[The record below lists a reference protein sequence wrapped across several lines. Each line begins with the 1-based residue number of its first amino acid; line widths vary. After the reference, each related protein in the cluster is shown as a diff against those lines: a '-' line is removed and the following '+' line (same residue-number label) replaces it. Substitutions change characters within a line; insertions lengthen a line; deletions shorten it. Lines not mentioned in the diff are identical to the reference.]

1 LSTVNVTVFHLELKS
16 LYSIDAESVR
26 RNEIDAHA
34 LIGIT
39 ERNQTII
46 EREKRRPA
54 GPLLSAR

>member
-1 LSTVNVTVFHLELKS
+1 LSIVNVTVFHLELKS

-26 RNEIDAHA
+26 RNEIDDHA

-39 ERNQTII
+39 ERNQTNI

-54 GPLLSAR
+54 GPLLSAC